1 MFGFGF
7 SGSFDPVKD
16 IPDLSGKVILVTGGK
31 FSLSF
36 LSTYHTGDTC

>member
-31 FSLSF
+31 YLLTFP
-36 LSTYHTGDTC
+36 STSYTEDTC